1 MLILP
6 KPVFFEWDK
15 GNFDKNYQKHKVT
28 NKEAE
33 EVFDNE
39 PKFIFEDKKHSET
52 EKRYGIFGRTKNGKL
67 LSIVFIIRNNKIRII
82 TARNMSKKERRSY
95 EKIKINP
102 KI

>member
-6 KPVFFEWDK
+6 EPVSFEWDR
-15 GNFDKNYQKHKVT
+15 GNLDKNYRRHKIA

-39 PKFIFEDKKHSET
+39 FKFVFEDKKHSET
-52 EKRYGIFGRTKNGKL
+52 EKRYGIFGQSKNGKL
-67 LSIVFIIRNNKIRII
+67 LSIVFTIRNNRIRII

-102 KI
+102 EI